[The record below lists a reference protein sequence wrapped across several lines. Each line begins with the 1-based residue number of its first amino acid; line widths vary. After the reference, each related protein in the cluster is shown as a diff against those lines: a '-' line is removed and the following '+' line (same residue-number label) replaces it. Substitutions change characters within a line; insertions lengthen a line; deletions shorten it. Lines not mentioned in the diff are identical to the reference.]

1 VNGWIFHIKNNYK
14 CRNKKILG
22 LFCTLIICVSVCV
35 AGFSFGIG
43 LTYPLC
49 GFLIAHFGWRV
60 VFYVTGSVGILWCLM
75 WWLLAFDT
83 PAQHPR
89 ITASERRYIEA
100 NVGNTVVGEKVG
112 KCLVPNRLCL
122 LDRLFSKSRWTRE
135 CKLQTHHLCK

>member
-1 VNGWIFHIKNNYK
+1 MD
-14 CRNKKILG
+14 
-22 LFCTLIICVSVCV
+22 VCV

-83 PAQHPR
+83 PAKHPR
-89 ITASERRYIEA
+89 ITASERQYIET

-112 KCLVPNRLCL
+112 KCCLITSRLCL
-122 LDRLFSKSRWTRE
+122 LDRLFSMSRWTRE
-135 CKLQTHHLCK
+135 CKLQTHWLCKWILRSQEQDLFQNECGKLCMY

>member
-1 VNGWIFHIKNNYK
+1 MY
-14 CRNKKILG
+14 
-22 LFCTLIICVSVCV
+22 VCV

-60 VFYVTGSVGILWCLM
+60 VFYVTGSVGVLWCIM

-89 ITASERRYIEA
+89 ITASERQYIET

-112 KCLVPNRLCL
+112 KCCIIPCILCL
-122 LDRLFSKSRWTRE
+122 LDIILNEWMDKGM
-135 CKLQTHHLCK
+135 QA